1 MITNL
6 DNKRRRFVK
15 GLAVGG
21 AVAGLGLTGCS
32 TTQSLSSQSTK
43 ALKANHEAE
52 LTGKVFNLTIDE
64 QRVNFTGK
72 TRVATAINGTVP
84 GPTLRWK
91 EGETV
96 TLNVTNNLSEVSS
109 IHWHGMILDYRMDGV
124 PGLSFDGIKP
134 GETFTYRFKVNQSGT
149 YWYHS
154 HSGFQEQTGMHG
166 VIVIEPKDAYPYKFD
181 REYVVSLADWTDED
195 PKRVY
200 GKLKKLSHYYNF
212 NERTVGD
219 LLKDIKK
226 DGLSKTFGKRK
237 MWNEMRMSQRDL
249 SDVTGYTYTYLMN
262 NSTPRKGWRGVF
274 KAGEKVLLRF
284 VNTSAMSFFDVRI
297 PGLKMTVVAS
307 DGQYI
312 QPVSVDE
319 FRIGVAENYDVIVEP
334 DGSQAYT
341 IFAQSLGRSGYARG
355 TLAPNETMTAAVP
368 KVDPVPDLTH
378 MDMGMDMSNMSGM
391 DHSGMDMGGGSKKMD
406 HSKMQMGNMAGG
418 MDCSDPMHASMAACK
433 NKDKPKMAGMD
444 HSKMKMG
451 DMSKMDHSKMKMGNM
466 AGGMDCS
473 DPMHASMAACKD
485 KSKNMA
491 GMDHSKMK
499 MSSPMKG
506 MDHSGMDMGGM
517 DGMDKSS
524 AKRVKHAATEY
535 GPHVDMRAEAPRL
548 GISDPGIGLRKN
560 SRKVLTYADIKN
572 LYPTKDKRKPSRE
585 IELHLTG
592 NMSRYMWSINGVKY
606 ADAKPIELKFG
617 ERVRITLVNDTM
629 MSHPMHLHGLWSEL
643 ETGDD
648 NYLPRKHTVIVQPGS
663 KVSYLV
669 TADARGRWAYHC
681 HLLYHMLG
689 MFREVKVV

>member
-1 MITNL
+1 MKTQLILNKN
-6 DNKRRRFVK
+6 DAKRRRFVK
-15 GLAVGG
+15 GLAAGG
-21 AVAGLGLTGCS
+21 VVAGLGLSGCS
-32 TTQSLSSQSTK
+32 STSNK
-43 ALKANHEAE
+43 VAADRGVTVGEFSHEPVLK
-52 LTGKVFNLTIDE
+52 GKVFDLNIDE
-64 QRVNFTGK
+64 QRVNFTG
-72 TRVATAINGTVP
+72 RSRIATAINGTVP

-96 TLNVTNNLSEVSS
+96 TLRVKNNLSVDTS

-166 VIVIEPKDAYPYKFD
+166 VIVIEPKNPYPYKFD
-181 REYVVSLADWTDED
+181 REHVISLADWTDED
-195 PKRVY
+195 PTRVY

-219 LLKDIKK
+219 LVRELKK
-226 DGLSKTFGKRK
+226 DGLKKTFNNRK

-262 NSTPRKGWRGVF
+262 SSTPREGWRGIF

-312 QPVSVDE
+312 KPVSVDE

-334 DGSQAYT
+334 DASQAYT

-355 TLAPNETMTAAVP
+355 TLAPNSTMTAAVP

-378 MDMGMDMSNMSGM
+378 LDMGMDMSNMSGM
-391 DHSGMDMGGGSKKMD
+391 DHSGMDMGGGDMAGMD
-406 HSKMQMGNMAGG
+406 HSKMNMSGG
-418 MDCSDPMHASMAACK
+418 MDCSDPMHASMDACK
-433 NKDKPKMAGMD
+433 NQEKPTMAGMD
-444 HSKMKMG
+444 HSKMDHSKKKMSG
-451 DMSKMDHSKMKMGNM
+451 MSGMNHSKMDMG
-466 AGGMDCS
+466 S
-473 DPMHASMAACKD
+473 DS
-485 KSKNMA
+485 
-491 GMDHSKMK
+491 
-499 MSSPMKG
+499 
-506 MDHSGMDMGGM
+506 
-517 DGMDKSS
+517 KSS
-524 AKRVKHAATEY
+524 NRVTHAATEY

-548 GISDPGIGLRKN
+548 GITDPGIGLRN
-560 SRKVLTYADIKN
+560 NGRRVLTYADLKN
-572 LYPTKDKRKPSRE
+572 LYPTTDKRKPSRE

-629 MSHPMHLHGLWSEL
+629 MSHPMHLHGVWSEL
-643 ETGDD
+643 ETGDS

-689 MFREVKVV
+689 MFREVRIS

>member
-1 MITNL
+1 MKLENSGKYTNH
-6 DNKRRRFVK
+6 KRRRFVK
-15 GLAVGG
+15 GLAAGG

-32 TTQSLSSQSTK
+32 TNSNTNKVGPVATVDK
-43 ALKANHEAE
+43 EPE
-52 LTGKVFNLTIDE
+52 LHGKVFNLTLDE
-64 QRVNFTGK
+64 QRVNFTGR

-84 GPTLRWK
+84 GPILRWK
-91 EGETV
+91 EGDTV
-96 TLNVTNNLSEVSS
+96 TLKVTNKLSVDSS
-109 IHWHGMILDYRMDGV
+109 IHWHGLILPNGMDGV
-124 PGLSFDGIKP
+124 PGLTYDGIQP
-134 GETFTYRFKVNQSGT
+134 GETFVYRFPVRQSGT

-166 VIVIEPKDAYPYKFD
+166 VIVIEPKDPYPYKFD
-181 REYVVSLADWTDED
+181 RDYVVSLSDWSDED
-195 PKRVY
+195 PKRIY

-212 NERTVGD
+212 NERTIGD
-219 LLKDIKK
+219 LIKDIKK
-226 DGLSKTFGKRK
+226 SGVKQTFENRK

-262 NSTPRKGWRGVF
+262 NKTPREGWRGIF
-274 KAGEKVLLRF
+274 KPGEKILLRF

-312 QPVSVDE
+312 KPVSVDE

-334 DGSQAYT
+334 DSSQAYT

-355 TLAPNETMTAAVP
+355 TLAPNSTMTAAVP
-368 KVDPVPDLTH
+368 KVDPVPNLTH
-378 MDMGMDMSNMSGM
+378 MDMGMDMSGMSGM
-391 DHSGMDMGGGSKKMD
+391 DHSGMDMGGGSMKGMD
-406 HSKMQMGNMAGG
+406 HSKMNMSGG
-418 MDCSDPMHASMAACK
+418 MDCSDPMHAQMAACK
-433 NKDKPKMAGMD
+433 DKAKPSMAGMD

-451 DMSKMDHSKMKMGNM
+451 N
-466 AGGMDCS
+466 
-473 DPMHASMAACKD
+473 
-485 KSKNMA
+485 KNMS
-491 GMDHSKMK
+491 GTDHGN
-499 MSSPMKG
+499 MKG
-506 MDHSGMDMGGM
+506 MDGG
-517 DGMDKSS
+517 

-548 GISDPGIGLRKN
+548 GISDPGIGLRN
-560 SRKVLTYADIKN
+560 NGRRVLTYADIKN
-572 LYPTKDKRKPSRE
+572 LYPTKDKRPPTRE

-592 NMSRYMWSINGVKY
+592 NMSRYMWSINGIKY
-606 ADAKPIELKFG
+606 ADAKPIIFKYG
-617 ERVRITLVNDTM
+617 ERIRITLVNDTM

-643 ETGDD
+643 ETGDN